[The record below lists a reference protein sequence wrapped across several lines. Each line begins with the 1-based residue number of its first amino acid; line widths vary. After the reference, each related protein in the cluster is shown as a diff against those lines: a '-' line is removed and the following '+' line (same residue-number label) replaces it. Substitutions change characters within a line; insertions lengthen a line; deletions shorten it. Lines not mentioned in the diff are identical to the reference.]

1 MNYINFNNAGSS
13 FVTNQTL
20 NTIKSFF
27 DYENHIG
34 GYNAENLY
42 KKKIIDFYFNTAK
55 LINCDPSEISFLQNS
70 TYAWNFFLNSIIIKK
85 NENVI
90 ILDNEYGSNL
100 IGIIN
105 KKIKYKIS
113 KLKKNGRVCLEDLK
127 NKIDKKTKI
136 VFACHIASQCGDV
149 IEIEAIGKLLKQLNK
164 NIIFVVDACQSIGQV
179 KIDVKKQKIDILVG
193 SGRKYLRGPRGTG
206 LIYVNK
212 KVKKKIS
219 PFILDIKSCFLK
231 KNQIYVKKNLPIFEV
246 FEYSPALKLG
256 LSNAIAN
263 VNRIG
268 IEKIEKKIKSLSRFF
283 LNEMKPFNKFI
294 FYENS
299 KFNVGINT
307 FSIKGI
313 KTEEIQDFLLKKKI
327 LTSVSN
333 LQTSTHYF
341 KKKSI
346 SSVIRVSF
354 HYYNK
359 FEEIKKLKKCL
370 IDLIKK

>member
-1 MNYINFNNAGSS
+1 MSYINFNNAGSS
-13 FVTNQTL
+13 FLTNQTL
-20 NTIKSFF
+20 KTVKSFF
-27 DYENHIG
+27 DYENDIG
-34 GYNAENLY
+34 GYNAENLC
-42 KKKIIDFYFNTAK
+42 KKKISDFYFNTAK
-55 LINCDPSEISFLQNS
+55 LINCDPAEISFLQNS
-70 TYAWNFFLNSIIIKK
+70 TYAWNFFLNSIILKK

-105 KKIKYKIS
+105 KKINYKVS
-113 KLKKNGRVCLEDLK
+113 KLKKNGRVCLDDLRD
-127 NKIDKKTKI
+127 KIDKKTKI

-149 IEIEAIGKLLKQLNK
+149 IEIERIGKLLKQLNK

-179 KIDVKKQKIDILVG
+179 KIDVKKQKFDILVG

-206 LIYVNK
+206 LLYVNK
-212 KVKKKIS
+212 RIKKKII
-219 PFILDIKSCFLK
+219 PFILDIKSCLIKENKIF
-231 KNQIYVKKNLPIFEV
+231 VKKNSPVFEV
-246 FEYSPALKLG
+246 FEYAPALKLG

-263 VNRIG
+263 VNKIG
-268 IEKIEKKIKSLSRFF
+268 IEKIEKKIKNLSRFF
-283 LNEMKPFNKFI
+283 LNEMKPFSKFI

-299 KFNVGINT
+299 ELNVGINT

-313 KTEEIQDFLLKKKI
+313 KTQKIHKFLLKKKI

-333 LQTSTHYF
+333 LQTSTYYF

>member
-1 MNYINFNNAGSS
+1 MSYINFNNAGSS

-20 NTIKSFF
+20 KIVKSFF
-27 DYENHIG
+27 DYENYIG

-42 KKKIIDFYFNTAK
+42 KKKISNFYFNAAK
-55 LINCDPSEISFLQNS
+55 LINCDQSEISFLQNS
-70 TYAWNFFLNSIIIKK
+70 TYAWNFFLNSIILKK

-105 KKIKYKIS
+105 KKINYKIS
-113 KLKKNGRVCLEDLK
+113 KLKKNGRVCFDDLK

-149 IEIEAIGKLLKQLNK
+149 IDIERIGKLLKHLNK

-206 LIYVNK
+206 FLYVNK
-212 KVKKKIS
+212 KIKKKIS
-219 PFILDIKSCFLK
+219 PFILDIKSCL
-231 KNQIYVKKNLPIFEV
+231 VKKNKIFVKKNSPIFEV

-268 IEKIEKKIKSLSRFF
+268 IEKIEKKIKNLSRFF
-283 LNEMKPFNKFI
+283 LNEMKPFSKFI

-299 KFNVGINT
+299 ELNVGINT

-313 KTEEIQDFLLKKKI
+313 KTPVIYDFLLKKKI

-346 SSVIRVSF
+346 NSVIRVSF